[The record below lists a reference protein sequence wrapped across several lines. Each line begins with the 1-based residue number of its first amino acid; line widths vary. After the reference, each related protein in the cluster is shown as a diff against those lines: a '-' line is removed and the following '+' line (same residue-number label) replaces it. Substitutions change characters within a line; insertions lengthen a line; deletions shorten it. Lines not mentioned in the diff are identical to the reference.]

1 MIKYKAIFK
10 RLLFVLLLPLIMIL
24 TAMQILGI
32 FIAAL
37 AVWIVKGKENIISLE
52 RVLLIEKAFKLIVKD
67 ETD

>member
-1 MIKYKAIFK
+1 MKIKDIFK

-24 TAMQILGI
+24 TGAQILGI

-37 AVWIVKGKENIISLE
+37 AVWIVKGKENIISFE
-52 RVLLIEKAFKLIVKD
+52 RVLLIEKAFKLIEKD

>member
-1 MIKYKAIFK
+1 MKIKAIFK

-24 TAMQILGI
+24 TGAQILGI

-37 AVWIVKGKENIISLE
+37 IVWIVKGKENIISFE
-52 RVLLIEKAFKLIVKD
+52 RVLLIEKAFKLIEKD

>member
-1 MIKYKAIFK
+1 MKIKAIFK
-10 RLLFVLLLPLIMIL
+10 RLLFVLLSPLIIIL